1 MIRMTNFFKTPAM
14 PRRFSDRRG
23 QTLVEFSL
31 SAFML
36 IMLLMGVVE
45 ICRII
50 LVYTT
55 IANAS
60 RAGVRYAIVHGT
72 HNPPTTSVTNVV
84 NSYLGVG
91 SVNTGTV
98 TVNVEYLGAPGCTG
112 LGCIA
117 GCTNPG
123 CAVTVTVNYPYN
135 PLFSYFPITTLHL
148 ASKSQGVITF

>member
-1 MIRMTNFFKTPAM
+1 MSNAFKIRAM
-14 PRRFSDRRG
+14 LRRFSDTRG

-36 IMLLMGVVE
+36 IMLLIGVVE

-60 RAGVRYAIVHGT
+60 RAGVRYAIVHGAN
-72 HNPPTTSVTNVV
+72 NPPATSVANVV

-91 SVNTGTV
+91 SVDTGTV
-98 TVNVEYLGAPGCTG
+98 TVTVDYPGAPGCAG
-112 LGCIA
+112 LGC

-135 PLFSYFPITTLHL
+135 PLVSYFPITTLHL